1 MARERPHDGEPGEAD
16 LEGQRR
22 IEADRTKA
30 DRTKADEVLERE
42 GLETELMEHDESEA
56 GEDIH
61 HAG

>member
-1 MARERPHDGEPGEAD
+1 MAPERPRGGFDGESHGGPEGRSD
-16 LEGQRR
+16 GLEEQQR
-22 IEADRTKA
+22 IKD
-30 DRTKADEVLERE
+30 DEVLERE